1 MNFEEILSSV
11 GAFGKYQKSH
21 MVLLCFCMIAASVP
35 VYVQLFAAGESDHWC
50 QSWPDEDCQNLHL
63 ATTECVQLKKVISI
77 PNTLNT
83 ADNVTIYEECVK
95 YNLSNMSFDSA
106 MTCYDDR
113 TDDIDDIPCD
123 EGWVFD
129 RSTYPSTMVEDVSK
143 LYCLNS
149 LNLH

>member
-113 TDDIDDIPCD
+113 TDDIDVIPCD